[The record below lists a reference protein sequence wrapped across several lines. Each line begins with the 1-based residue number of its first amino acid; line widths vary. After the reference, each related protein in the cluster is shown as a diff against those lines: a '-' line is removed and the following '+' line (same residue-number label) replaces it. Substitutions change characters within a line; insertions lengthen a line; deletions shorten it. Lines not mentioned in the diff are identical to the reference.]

1 MQRSVVRPFVCPIG
15 RPQQW
20 RAAAGLLLG
29 ALQAD
34 LDRHRRTVDRCSSS
48 VYKYMRACFF
58 VFRIVFIISCISVIL
73 VMTIIILCISSSSFC
88 HFCLSEC

>member
-1 MQRSVVRPFVCPIG
+1 MQRPFVCPIG

-34 LDRHRRTVDRCSSS
+34 LDRHRRTVGRCSSS

-58 VFRIVFIISCISVIL
+58 PFLFSYFL
-73 VMTIIILCISSSSFC
+73 Y
-88 HFCLSEC
+88 